1 MVRFFCIPVC
11 KGCRV
16 TGFIKKKVVRRG
28 GLCCPMN
35 PLAVPFS
42 TPFVVIGFQTARELS
57 LSITHFI
64 YVPRRETM
72 DYLCRQIRARP
83 RLCLLFETFRIWVFV
98 CQKTASARWMSHS
111 LLAPVIFTGMLGRI
125 FPLGFFVSFVC
136 PVDFYLP
143 NKLSTNSLRSNTWS

>member
-1 MVRFFCIPVC
+1 M
-11 KGCRV
+11 
-16 TGFIKKKVVRRG
+16 RRG

-72 DYLCRQIRARP
+72 DYLFRHPGFSLSVFAFRDILEMELCPSKNRCQHGGYSTSCWH
-83 RLCLLFETFRIWVFV
+83 RL
-98 CQKTASARWMSHS
+98 
-111 LLAPVIFTGMLGRI
+111 IFTGMLCRI

-136 PVDFYLP
+136 PVDFICRTGCRQTP
-143 NKLSTNSLRSNTWS
+143 CGRIPAIDRFLRLLRCNGPES